1 MGMASDALK
10 HEAVRAW
17 LDYEEAVVQA
27 FRFPSGSKMA
37 ADGLQ
42 QFLSKADD
50 EQLKA
55 FTVYLR
61 KQAEEVRSM
70 KFLGEK

>member
-1 MGMASDALK
+1 MASDALK
-10 HEAVRAW
+10 REAVRAW
-17 LDYEEAVVQA
+17 LEYEEALVRA
-27 FRFPSGSKMA
+27 FRFSSGSKMA

-55 FTVYLR
+55 FTVYRR